1 MLGQATAQGNGTLVP
16 WSAGR
21 WSGAPAHHPWDART
35 RCQNAPPASRRYA
48 LGVTR
53 RPTVPRR
60 RTSGRALF
68 VLAVLVATVAACGSG
83 AAASFDVA
91 AGCPAEGRVAGAYP
105 DLEKR
110 IPTSYEG
117 RAPDT
122 LDSGRHCDPDSL
134 GALAKAGFDE
144 VRFAGGTWDL
154 GQYRA
159 VALVVFQAPGLTADH
174 VADFYGASAQGANRT
189 TITGVSTPEISGRS
203 GHRLDT
209 MTGDRVQTVVVWPS
223 ATPDVVNVVI
233 TNDLPDPKVQSA
245 VDAFAGA

>member
-1 MLGQATAQGNGTLVP
+1 MPG
-16 WSAGR
+16 
-21 WSGAPAHHPWDART
+21 
-35 RCQNAPPASRRYA
+35 
-48 LGVTR
+48 
-53 RPTVPRR
+53 R
-60 RTSGRALF
+60 RTSARAAG
-68 VLAVLVATVAACGSG
+68 VLLLVAAMVAACGGG

-91 AGCPAEGRVAGAYP
+91 AGCPVEGRVAGAYP

-134 GALAKAGFDE
+134 GSLAKAGFDE
-144 VRFAGGTWDL
+144 VRFAGGTWDF
-154 GQYRA
+154 GGERA
-159 VALVVFQAPGLTADH
+159 AALVVFQAPGLTAEQ
-174 VADFYGASAQGANRT
+174 VADFYGTSAQTANRT
-189 TITGVSTPEISGRS
+189 TITGVTTPEIVGRS

-233 TNDLPDPKVQSA
+233 TNDLPDGKIQSA

>member
-1 MLGQATAQGNGTLVP
+1 MPG
-16 WSAGR
+16 
-21 WSGAPAHHPWDART
+21 
-35 RCQNAPPASRRYA
+35 
-48 LGVTR
+48 
-53 RPTVPRR
+53 R
-60 RTSGRALF
+60 RTSARAAG
-68 VLAVLVATVAACGSG
+68 VLLLVAAIVAACGG
-83 AAASFDVA
+83 GPGASFDVA
-91 AGCPAEGRVAGAYP
+91 AGCPVEGRVAGAYP

-134 GALAKAGFDE
+134 GSLAKAGFDE
-144 VRFAGGTWDL
+144 VRFAGGTWDF
-154 GQYRA
+154 GGERA
-159 VALVVFQAPGLTADH
+159 AALVVFQAPGLTAAQ
-174 VADFYGASAQGANRT
+174 VADFYGTSAQTANRT
-189 TITGVSTPEISGRS
+189 TITGVTTPDIVGRS

-233 TNDLPDPKVQSA
+233 TNDLPDGKIQSA

>member
-1 MLGQATAQGNGTLVP
+1 MPG
-16 WSAGR
+16 
-21 WSGAPAHHPWDART
+21 
-35 RCQNAPPASRRYA
+35 
-48 LGVTR
+48 
-53 RPTVPRR
+53 R
-60 RTSGRALF
+60 RTSARAAG
-68 VLAVLVATVAACGSG
+68 VLLLVAAIVAACGG
-83 AAASFDVA
+83 GPAASFDVA
-91 AGCPAEGRVAGAYP
+91 AGCPVEGRVAGAYP

-134 GALAKAGFDE
+134 GSLAKAGFDE
-144 VRFAGGTWDL
+144 VRFAGGTWDF
-154 GQYRA
+154 GGERA
-159 VALVVFQAPGLTADH
+159 AALVVFQAPGLTAAQ
-174 VADFYGASAQGANRT
+174 VADFYGTSAQTANRT
-189 TITGVSTPEISGRS
+189 TITGVTTPEIVGRS

-233 TNDLPDPKVQSA
+233 TNDLPDGKIQSA